1 MDRKKLKEE
10 ELKILLEENK
20 KNHSLFERKPMVD
33 DAHFLENIGISFPEN
48 IKKNLIAV
56 YVKIWPQDFLVEEVS
71 KDSHVKTVL
80 SGDFFSK
87 EKGFNATD
95 PTLYATLVKCEMST
109 FEAVEE
115 IASYLGTDVKKIQ
128 FAGIKDK
135 DAITAQQISIRGDG
149 AKKLKDLSYPY
160 FFIKDAYSSNGA
172 VEVGGL
178 KGNKFTL
185 LIRTDKS
192 FDKEK
197 FKKNLRNIEENG
209 FFNFF
214 YSQRFGS
221 PRFINWFWG
230 LLILKGEYK
239 NAITSFLCSAGQREV
254 DYFKNL
260 REKIR
265 DNLGNWEKINEI
277 IKPFP
282 LILCNELRVI
292 KYLRDN
298 PSNFAGALNQ
308 IPEQTQMWIYAYAS
322 LIFNRKVSEL
332 ALEGKP
338 LPEKL
343 PLILSKDQN
352 DWAEYSDFLKE
363 DGISAMPLNNLKPFQ
378 NIQWK
383 KREIKVKEK
392 AIVHDV
398 KIIKEGVVLSFS
410 LPKACYAT
418 NFLSHLFLLGS
429 GMPPKNISDKIID
442 TKEVL
447 GEGSIKDLLEKFKDI
462 SHSKKQD
469 LFEKSE

>member
-48 IKKNLIAV
+48 IKKNLIAG

-71 KDSHVKTVL
+71 KDSHVKNVL

-135 DAITAQQISIRGDG
+135 DAITAQQISKRGDG

-239 NAITSFLCSAGQREV
+239 NAVLSFLCSEGQNETA
-254 DYFKNL
+254 YFK
-260 REKIR
+260 KIR
-265 DNLGNWEKINEI
+265 EEIKNHFGNWEKVAKILE
-277 IKPFP
+277 PFP
-282 LILCNELRVI
+282 IILQNELKAVH
-292 KYLRDN
+292 YLKNN
-298 PSNFAGALNQ
+298 PSDFIGALNQ
-308 IPEQTQMWIYAYAS
+308 IPEQIQLWVYAYGS
-322 LIFNRKVSEL
+322 LLFNRKISEYL
-332 ALEGKP
+332 RDDIK

-343 PLILSKDQN
+343 PLILSNDKN
-352 DWAEYSDFLKE
+352 DWIVYDDFLKE
-363 DGISAMPLNNLKPFQ
+363 DGI
-378 NIQWK
+378 
-383 KREIKVKEK
+383 
-392 AIVHDV
+392 
-398 KIIKEGVVLSFS
+398 LSI
-410 LPKACYAT
+410 P
-418 NFLSHLFLLGS
+418 
-429 GMPPKNISDKIID
+429 
-442 TKEVL
+442 
-447 GEGSIKDLLEKFKDI
+447 
-462 SHSKKQD
+462 
-469 LFEKSE
+469 